1 MKKILLL
8 CDGENFPSGA
18 TRFIRQMRETEP
30 LYVKGLFMD
39 PMDVLDMI
47 PVGFIPY
54 SGPYQ
59 QLKQAEKQM
68 LRKSQDQFVE
78 AFKDAG
84 IKYEIYP
91 HVGEWN
97 RELFVRES
105 RFADLVVISEEL
117 FSANTME
124 VQPNF
129 YMIEA
134 LRASESP
141 VVVVP
146 ENFSQIDHLA
156 FAYDGGK
163 ESMFAIKQFTY
174 LFPNLTDLPSEF
186 VHIKDEAAD
195 NIPERALL
203 GEFTFSHFE
212 AQQTSKLH
220 FDPKKYLTSWLGTKK
235 NVFLVSGSFSRSA
248 VSNVFRKSFA
258 DHVIAEHSC
267 PIFIAHFS

>member
-18 TRFIRQMRETEP
+18 TRFIRQMRDNEP

-54 SGPYQ
+54 SGPYV

-68 LRKSQDQFVE
+68 FRKSQDQFVE
-78 AFKDAG
+78 AFKNTG
-84 IKYEIYP
+84 IKHEIYP

-97 RELFVRES
+97 RELFIRES

-129 YMIEA
+129 FMIEA

-146 ENFSQIDHLA
+146 ENFNQIDHLA

-195 NIPERALL
+195 DIPERALL